1 MSDEDKQEEQKE
13 LGGKNVAV
21 GITEH
26 PLYGLGV
33 RLMVTDINNNKSEI
47 FLTVDEAIN
56 LAGRFSSVANLS
68 FVLGQIATMMQGM
81 GADPKIISP

>member
-1 MSDEDKQEEQKE
+1 MSEEEKKEE
-13 LGGKNVAV
+13 LGGKNVSV

-26 PLYGLGV
+26 LYGLGV
-33 RLMVTDINNNKSEI
+33 RLMVTDINNNKSEV

-68 FVLGQIATMMQGM
+68 FVLGQIANLMQGG
-81 GADPKIISP
+81 GADPKIIAP

>member
-1 MSDEDKQEEQKE
+1 MSEQEIKEKEE
-13 LGGKNVAV
+13 LGGKNVSV

-33 RLMVTDINNNKSEI
+33 RLMVTDINNNKSEV

-56 LAGRFSSVANLS
+56 LAGRFSSVAILS
-68 FVLGQIATMMQGM
+68 FVLSQIANLMQGA
-81 GADPKIISP
+81 GADPKIIAP

>member
-1 MSDEDKQEEQKE
+1 MSEEEIKKEE
-13 LGGKNVAV
+13 LGGKNVSV

-33 RLMVTDINNNKSEI
+33 RLMVTDINNNKSEV

-68 FVLGQIATMMQGM
+68 FVLGQIANLMQGA
-81 GADPKIISP
+81 GADPKIIAP

>member
-1 MSDEDKQEEQKE
+1 MSEEENKKEE
-13 LGGKNVAV
+13 LGGKNVSV

-47 FLTVDEAIN
+47 FLTVDEAIS

-68 FVLGQIATMMQGM
+68 FVLSQITALMQGA